1 MLSAVPFKILP
12 ILPSQQ
18 PSGHLLQEASGTA
31 APAPSHPPLC
41 LQALL
46 SGCAV
51 LCQAGTRASEHC
63 KEEPGP
69 PESYFTSCCPG
80 LCACLTPT
88 PNPGPSRLTPMFQW
102 PVNCSPCSGPHPV
115 HLCVPGADPHAGPQP
130 SWRQGR
136 TSVQQPSQ
144 TLWGSVVLGVGCS
157 LHTEG

>member
-1 MLSAVPFKILP
+1 MPFKILP

-51 LCQAGTRASEHC
+51 LCQAGTRGRQVSIVRRSRGPLNASLHLAALGSMLASPQPQILVL
-63 KEEPGP
+63 PG
-69 PESYFTSCCPG
+69 SHQCSNG
-80 LCACLTPT
+80 LSTAPHVQDLTLFI
-88 PNPGPSRLTPMFQW
+88 S
-102 PVNCSPCSGPHPV
+102 
-115 HLCVPGADPHAGPQP
+115 VPGADPHAGPQP
-130 SWRQGR
+130 SWRKGR